1 MAVTLVYE
9 LKRGKENGDGFI
21 FRVEIN
27 PSPSSRN
34 YPGAHPFKQ
43 DEYVR

>member
-9 LKRGKENGDGFI
+9 LKRKKQISDGFI

-27 PSPSSRN
+27 LSPISRN

-43 DEYVR
+43 DEYVW